1 MLPMKHL
8 AHQIPG
14 VDSMEDS
21 IIRRQTYLLVG
32 VLGEVGVEGKKDPNS
47 RVTSVEMLGG
57 SRRKV
62 PI

>member
-1 MLPMKHL
+1 MLPMKYL

-14 VDSMEDS
+14 VGVMEDS
-21 IIRRQTYLLVG
+21 IIRRQTYLLVR
-32 VLGEVGVEGKKDPNS
+32 VLGEVGAEGKKDPNS
-47 RVTSVEMLGG
+47 CVTSVEMLGG